1 MECLHRHTE
10 AERDIR
16 ILESR
21 SDGSR
26 LYLDGAVLYTH
37 VDAEGRNRLDYVA
50 AMEQVLVSARSVLI
64 LGTAGGALASQLC
77 RQGVEVTT
85 VDNVAAAFD
94 LARLWFG
101 MPTQVRCVH
110 ADALAFLDE
119 TVDRWDA
126 IAVDVF
132 KGAEIPWAMFGPT
145 VGGLMVKALRPGG
158 RIVWNVADGARSL
171 TAFRVAKILRDAGL
185 AVKRVSVLDET
196 AGNTLVIATHQTN
209 ESDGALFSRRNAEPV
224 GERGES

>member
-16 ILESR
+16 ILESK

-50 AMEQVLVSARSVLI
+50 AMERALVGARSVLI

-77 RQGVEVTT
+77 RRGIQVTT
-85 VDNVAAAFD
+85 VDNVSATFD
-94 LARLWFG
+94 LARRWFG
-101 MPTQVRCVH
+101 MPADVRCVH
-110 ADALAFLDE
+110 ADALLFLNE
-119 TVDRWDA
+119 AADRWDA

-145 VGGLMVKALRPGG
+145 VGGLLVKALRPGG
-158 RIVWNVADGARSL
+158 RIVWNVADDTRSL
-171 TAFRVAKILRDAGL
+171 TAFRIARMLRAVGLTAQRVA
-185 AVKRVSVLDET
+185 VLDET
-196 AGNTLVIATHQTN
+196 AGNTLVIATLKQAG
-209 ESDGALFSRRNAEPV
+209 D
-224 GERGES
+224 

>member
-16 ILESR
+16 ILESK

-26 LYLDGAVLYTH
+26 LYLDGVVLYTH

-50 AMEQVLVSARSVLI
+50 AMERALVGAQSVLI

-77 RQGVEVTT
+77 RRGIEVTT
-85 VDNVAAAFD
+85 VDNVAATFD
-94 LARLWFG
+94 LARRWFG
-101 MPTQVRCVH
+101 MPDDVQCVH

-126 IAVDVF
+126 VAIDVF
-132 KGAEIPWAMFGPT
+132 KGAEIPSAMFGPT
-145 VGGLMVKALRPGG
+145 VGGLLVKSLRPGG
-158 RIVWNVADGARSL
+158 RIVWNVADDTRSL
-171 TAFRVAKILRDAGL
+171 TAFRVEKTLRAAGL
-185 AVKRVSVLDET
+185 AARRVAVLDET
-196 AGNTLVIATHQTN
+196 AGNTLVIATLQAAR
-209 ESDGALFSRRNAEPV
+209 D
-224 GERGES
+224 